1 MRRNRYSRAM
11 RSLSYSRILAVTA
24 LVGARYA
31 GAHDWGKLPK
41 PNSRA
46 NAGAIWPN
54 ITGAHV
60 ALLAERVQIFDLLI
74 NKTCMHCFA
83 GRGAVNNVEV
93 SDDIAHDDQHHRNL
107 AIARP
112 VSLHAS
118 LNFRHTSTLLAHA
131 CLAEHHQCSKAYVA

>member
-1 MRRNRYSRAM
+1 M

-60 ALLAERVQIFDLLI
+60 ALLAERVQVFDMLI
-74 NKTCMHCFA
+74 NKNVYALFRRE
-83 GRGAVNNVEV
+83 GSREQRGGV
-93 SDDIAHDDQHHRNL
+93 R
-107 AIARP
+107 
-112 VSLHAS
+112 
-118 LNFRHTSTLLAHA
+118 
-131 CLAEHHQCSKAYVA
+131 